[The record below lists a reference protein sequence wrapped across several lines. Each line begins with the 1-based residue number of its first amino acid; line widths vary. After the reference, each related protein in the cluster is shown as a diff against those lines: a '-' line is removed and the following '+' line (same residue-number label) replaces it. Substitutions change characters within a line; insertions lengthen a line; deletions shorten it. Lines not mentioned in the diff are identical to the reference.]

1 MGKFEVITPIGA
13 IEIIADE
20 MQIILNDLR
29 FIRDGNAIARF
40 DGDKIFGWIDRTGEI
55 AISTEKNKLMR
66 YGDE

>member
-29 FIRDGNAIARF
+29 FIRDGDEIARF
-40 DGDKIFGWIDRTGEI
+40 NSDKIFGWIDRTGE
-55 AISTEKNKLMR
+55 S
-66 YGDE
+66 DE